1 MLKKCFI
8 LIMSVVLSV
17 TLLFANGCAFI
28 DHNSKNSEIE
38 TPGDETP
45 GDETPGDETPGV
57 ETPGGETPGDETPG
71 GETPG
76 DETPGDETPGD
87 DLEQIIP
94 GDHNYGIGELPLN

>member
-17 TLLFANGCAFI
+17 TLLFANGCTFI
-28 DHNSKNSEIE
+28 EQNSKNSEIE

-45 GDETPGDETPGV
+45 GG
-57 ETPGGETPGDETPG
+57 
-71 GETPG
+71 
-76 DETPGDETPGD
+76 ETPGD

>member
-17 TLLFANGCAFI
+17 TLLFANGCTFI
-28 DHNSKNSEIE
+28 EQNSKNSEIE

-45 GDETPGDETPGV
+45 GDETPG
-57 ETPGGETPGDETPG
+57 GEK
-71 GETPG
+71 
-76 DETPGDETPGD
+76 PGD

>member
-17 TLLFANGCAFI
+17 TLLFANGCTFI
-28 DHNSKNSEIE
+28 EQNSKNSEIE

-45 GDETPGDETPGV
+45 GDETPGDETPG
-57 ETPGGETPGDETPG
+57 DETPG
-71 GETPG
+71 G
-76 DETPGDETPGD
+76 ETPGD